1 VIVSILLMLSLVLMV
16 TTVFTHID
24 VRALALVLGV
34 ILLVGYVAAGAVIL
48 TMRRR
53 RGPAPAPTIPVGRR
67 ETWRM
72 PRLSLLD
79 RPKWSRGRM
88 AGMYALRVY
97 LVVAV
102 VLLFVKAVEL
112 GVHK

>member
-1 VIVSILLMLSLVLMV
+1 
-16 TTVFTHID
+16 
-24 VRALALVLGV
+24 
-34 ILLVGYVAAGAVIL
+34 
-48 TMRRR
+48 
-53 RGPAPAPTIPVGRR
+53 
-67 ETWRM
+67 
-72 PRLSLLD
+72 
-79 RPKWSRGRM
+79 M